1 MSVPLFRVLDLRA
14 RLYERGGERGA
25 GVYPAGLCGDPR
37 LPTLR
42 GEDLVSLFFRDTG
55 RARRYGGYSLRRV
68 GRVGYLLRQ
77 YARCDRVPSR
87 RCLRPYRALVA
98 YHGRGRR
105 TVLHSRLR
113 LGLSDTHPAALYAG
127 VPPWGYSGETWF
139 WLFAVT
145 LGPQILGHTVLN
157 WALRYV
163 ETSIISGTI
172 LAEPVVSAVLAW
184 LVLSERPGL
193 ATILGGAVVLAG
205 LFLLLRGYEQKPGE
219 APAEPVA

>member
-113 LGLSDTHPAALYAG
+113 LGLSDTRPCGAVCGRAPVG
-127 VPPWGYSGETWF
+127 VFG
-139 WLFAVT
+139 
-145 LGPQILGHTVLN
+145 
-157 WALRYV
+157 RD
-163 ETSIISGTI
+163 
-172 LAEPVVSAVLAW
+172 
-184 LVLSERPGL
+184 
-193 ATILGGAVVLAG
+193 VVLALCG
-205 LFLLLRGYEQKPGE
+205 DAR
-219 APAEPVA
+219 APDTRAYRP